1 MLEGEIARSSG
12 DKPRKGERILDER
25 AKRIA
30 LARKRR
36 TKQGGRMGE
45 GERKRELGGNQIES
59 ALKGGRS
66 PMSEETGRK
75 SANRELVPPWHFL
88 RTSVRG
94 AKR

>member
-1 MLEGEIARSSG
+1 
-12 DKPRKGERILDER
+12 
-25 AKRIA
+25 
-30 LARKRR
+30 
-36 TKQGGRMGE
+36 MGE